1 MDLQLPRLAE
11 TLVEGTVSRWL
22 KRPGD
27 RVSKGESLV
36 EVETD
41 KVNTELEAPADGV
54 LIEVLVGEGET
65 AAVGQVLARI
75 GDAGQAVEASVA
87 VDPSGQSTGP
97 SPEARSGG
105 RSERLAEHLRRAAA
119 RLPQGACV
127 REIPAGTVS
136 RLEEVA
142 RAAVAGGVSIA
153 VLPTSRSHLA
163 LPPLGSGQAALLV
176 AGAERDGR
184 RMLALCYDRRTLDD
198 WPADQLLKRIA
209 TGLQDRAH

>member
-27 RVSKGESLV
+27 RVSKGEPLV

-54 LIEVLVGEGET
+54 LVEVLVSEGET

-75 GDAGQAVEASVA
+75 GDAGQAVEASIA

-97 SPEARSGG
+97 PEARSGG
-105 RSERLAEHLRRAAA
+105 RSERRAEHLRRAAA
-119 RLPQGACV
+119 RVPQGACV

-153 VLPTSRSHLA
+153 VLPPSRSHLA
-163 LPPLGSGQAALLV
+163 LPPLGSSQAALLV

-198 WPADQLLKRIA
+198 WSADQLLKRIA
-209 TGLQDRAH
+209 TDLQDPAH